1 MAPNLPIVQRINVN
15 KNHISKILYLLVEIN
30 NHVMEG
36 LVGMG
41 VSMSILVAIVVREL
55 RIMHL
60 VIKLEFYD
68 TISRVVTQA
77 MGKIEGLLVW
87 IRKTTCNMVFM
98 VVDTNNYD
106 VLLGLDFLI
115 KMWKW

>member
-30 NHVMEG
+30 NHIMEG

-41 VSMSILVAIVVREL
+41 ASMFILVAIVVKEL

-60 VIKLEFYD
+60 VTRLESYE
-68 TISRVVTQA
+68 TISKVATQA
-77 MGKIEGLLVW
+77 MGKIEGLLV
-87 IRKTTCNMVFM
+87 
-98 VVDTNNYD
+98 
-106 VLLGLDFLI
+106 
-115 KMWKW
+115 